1 MHTFEFGQ
9 LVLLYIY
16 SNINRIKLHT
26 IYMLARFKLN
36 IYIIL
41 SIDWWSINSF
51 ILKLDTIY
59 VFFNK

>member
-16 SNINRIKLHT
+16 LNINRIKLHT